1 MNENSNDNFDRPT
14 APISSNTPQ
23 FFNDAMAANMQPQTS
38 ETKKKS
44 PLMIIIIAAGAII
57 AVVAAIILIISLTK
71 NQNINNFED
80 NKQAGE
86 MDTKAIFDKNA
97 PIPTKGEGGYGYINP
112 QNGEWVLDAKYEEAG
127 QFYGNYASVTYSE
140 KKAIINRNGEEKVT
154 AKYTDEISYHIDENV
169 WTVGTDVY
177 NGAIEKINPDKT
189 TSSYVGYGYAFVV
202 PDRKEGQQIN
212 DPGYLVNVTTG
223 ETFYQCEHSGLSGCP
238 ELRGHSAGHGP
249 FKRRTPFTRIPGK
262 HLR

>member
-14 APISSNTPQ
+14 APISSSTPQ

-97 PIPTKGEGGYGYINP
+97 PIPAKGEGGYGYINP

-140 KKAIINRNGEEKVT
+140 KKAIINRKGEEKVT
-154 AKYTDEISYHIDENV
+154 AKYTDEISYHIDGNV
-169 WTVGTDVY
+169 WIKYFTV
-177 NGAIEKINPDKT
+177 EHQ
-189 TSSYVGYGYAFVV
+189 FVV
-202 PDRKEGQQIN
+202 QHYVSAASNIQLLCVPAICHILK
-212 DPGYLVNVTTG
+212 V
-223 ETFYQCEHSGLSGCP
+223 LSALP
-238 ELRGHSAGHGP
+238 EARCSPTA
-249 FKRRTPFTRIPGK
+249 
-262 HLR
+262 